1 MQNSDLW
8 NISFLASI
16 NKASEIVRNNV
27 TGELMLRR
35 ECAPECFSVMQR
47 LTLIRNQNLMT
58 VFDAR
63 IINGKCVTL
72 NEFINGATLENRV
85 EHMGIFQPDE
95 AKNILAQICDGLSAL
110 HINGIVHR
118 DIKPSNIMIDSNGNV
133 KIIDYDIS
141 RTEKPER
148 LRDTTIM
155 GTEGYAPP
163 EQFGFAQTGARAD
176 IYSCGVLL
184 NYLLT
189 GKLPQEERCT
199 GALGAVVE
207 RCIEIDENKRFNS
220 AEELKQALLGKKF
233 KRKREFRPLP
243 GFRSKRILPKIITVI
258 LIAAWFNI
266 LYIFIIGGT
275 GRNFYKYGARVTWDY
290 LLQAAMILIFWSAL
304 PYFLF
309 GDIFRLSEKIS
320 PNNPQNG
327 IYILR
332 VLGVISFIIG
342 IGIFYFVSFVI

>member
-8 NISFLASI
+8 NISFLTSV
-16 NKASEIVRNNV
+16 NGSSDIVRNNV
-27 TGELMLRR
+27 LGELMLRR
-35 ECAPECFSVMQR
+35 ECAPECLPVMQK
-47 LTLIRNQNLMT
+47 LSSIRNKNLMT
-58 VFDAR
+58 VYDAR

-72 NEFINGATLENRV
+72 NEFINGTTLENRV
-85 EHMGIFQPDE
+85 ENMGLFQPDE
-95 AKNILAQICDGLSAL
+95 AKSILIQICDGLTAL
-110 HINGIVHR
+110 HTNGIVHR
-118 DIKPSNIMIDSNGNV
+118 DIKPSNIMIDTNGCV

-141 RTEKPER
+141 RIAKPER
-148 LRDTTIM
+148 QRDTTIM

-189 GKLPQEERCT
+189 GSLPQEKLCEGT
-199 GALGAVVE
+199 LGEVVE

-220 AEELKQALLGKKF
+220 AEELKQVLLGKRF
-233 KRKREFRPLP
+233 KRRFRPLP
-243 GFRSKRILPKIITVI
+243 GFRSKRILPKIITTV
-258 LIAAWFNI
+258 LIVVWFNI

-290 LLQAAMILIFWSAL
+290 ILQAAMILIFWSAL

-327 IYILR
+327 TYILR
-332 VLGVISFIIG
+332 ILGVISFIVG
-342 IGIFYFVSFVI
+342 IGIFYIVSFVI